1 MKTVNC
7 GQAGSST
14 LLRGPK
20 QSIFLYKTVHKTA
33 TKVTFVIHES
43 QKVAYN
49 LFLIRRCFKVYSS
62 LLKSVSYSF
71 SISDV
76 DKLFVCEGH

>member
-1 MKTVNC
+1 M
-7 GQAGSST
+7 
-14 LLRGPK
+14 
-20 QSIFLYKTVHKTA
+20 
-33 TKVTFVIHES
+33 HES

-76 DKLFVCEGH
+76 DKLFVCEGHCMY